1 MPKLSFA
8 LLIAGLS
15 LLLLTVLVL
24 SLGLGA
30 VPISPPEVLKA
41 LGARLPWLRER
52 VSTNS
57 TTVTII
63 WDFRLARA
71 LLAAAVGAALA
82 VSGAAFQGLFRN
94 PLADPFV
101 IGASSG
107 AALGATIAI
116 ICKLNFSLGGFGPVQ
131 FAAFAGAVAAVV
143 LVYLISQTGGSA
155 PPAVALLLA
164 GTALSS
170 LFAAAVSLLMAIYTE
185 DLHRIFFW
193 LLGSFSGKSWPHLFS
208 MLPYL
213 FLSFI
218 LVGILVRPLDI
229 MAFGEETARG
239 MGLAVSR
246 ARLLI
251 VVAASLATAAAVAS
265 SGIIGFVGLLAPH
278 AARMIFGPIHRRLI
292 PASALLGAILLVAA
306 DDLARTILAP
316 VELPVGVLTALLGA
330 PFFLYLLRVRQKS
343 LGGD

>member
-1 MPKLSFA
+1 MHKLFFSLLITGLSF
-8 LLIAGLS
+8 
-15 LLLLTVLVL
+15 LLLAVLIL

-30 VPISPPEVLKA
+30 VPISRLEVLKA

-57 TTVTII
+57 ITVTII

-116 ICKLNFSLGGFGPVQ
+116 IFKLNFSLGGFGPVQ

-170 LFAAAVSLLMAIYTE
+170 LFAAAVSLLMALYTK
-185 DLHRIFFW
+185 DLNQIFFW

-218 LVGILVRPLDI
+218 LAGILVRPLDI
-229 MAFGEETARG
+229 MAFGVETARG

-265 SGIIGFVGLLAPH
+265 SGIIGFIGLLAPH

>member
-1 MPKLSFA
+1 MERLSFS
-8 LLIAGLS
+8 LMIAGLAV
-15 LLLLTVLVL
+15 LLVLIIIL
-24 SLGLGA
+24 SLGIGA
-30 VPISPPEVLKA
+30 VPFSTPEVLKA
-41 LGARLPWLRER
+41 LAARLPWLKGR
-52 VSTNS
+52 VVADH

-107 AALGATIAI
+107 AALGATLAI
-116 ICKLNFSLGGFGPVQ
+116 VFNLTISLGGFRPIPL
-131 FAAFAGAVAAVV
+131 AAFTGAVAAVA
-143 LVYLISQTGGSA
+143 LVYVISQTGSST

-164 GTALSS
+164 GAALSS
-170 LFAAAVSLLMAIYTE
+170 LFSAAVSLLMALRTK
-185 DLHRIFFW
+185 DLHQIFFW
-193 LLGSFSGKSWPHLFS
+193 ILGSFSGKSWPHLLS

-218 LVGILVRPLDI
+218 MVTILTRPLDI
-229 MAFGEETARG
+229 IAFGEETARG
-239 MGLAVSR
+239 MGLVVGR
-246 ARLLI
+246 ARILI
-251 VVAASLATAAAVAS
+251 VVSASLATAAAVAS
-265 SGIIGFVGLLAPH
+265 SGIIGFIGLLAPH
-278 AARMIFGPIHRRLI
+278 AARLIFGPIHKRLI

-306 DDLARTILAP
+306 DDLARTIMAP
-316 VELPVGVLTALLGA
+316 IELPVGVLTALLGA
-330 PFFLYLLRVRQKS
+330 PFFLYLLRTRQKS